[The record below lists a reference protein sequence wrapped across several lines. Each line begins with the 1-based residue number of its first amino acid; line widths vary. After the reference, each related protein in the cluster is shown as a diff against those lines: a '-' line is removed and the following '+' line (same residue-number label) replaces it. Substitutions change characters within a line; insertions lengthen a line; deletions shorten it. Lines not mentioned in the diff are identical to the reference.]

1 MDLARVERELKKRLP
16 YPYRWGRK
24 QSNAWD
30 SDTNFIY
37 QTYSFES
44 LLRKTEHLNQD
55 LRDYALN
62 RWYNFWS
69 AMAAEDIFASHSNV
83 VANKNSY
90 DKLVDFTIDGIP
102 FDHKTSIYPKGFNK
116 LYEYAK
122 ENEKELIQWLY
133 DNQSQQGRKHL
144 KNRLFI
150 IMYDKNNQHWK
161 MKAEIELLKKKID
174 EYILNF
180 NPSQLQVFDF
190 GDGEVLS
197 SIIWV
202 EREVNELHRFKV

>member
-1 MDLARVERELKKRLP
+1 MDLPRVERELKKRLP
-16 YPYRWGRK
+16 YQYRWGRK

-44 LLRKTEHLNQD
+44 LLRKTEHFNQD

-83 VANKNSY
+83 VANKNTY
-90 DKLVDFTIDGIP
+90 DKLVDFTIDNIP
-102 FDHKTSIYPKGFNK
+102 FDHKTSIYPKGFNRQ
-116 LYEYAK
+116 YEYAR

-133 DNQSQQGRKHL
+133 DNQSQQARKHL

-161 MKAEIELLKKKID
+161 MKAEIGLLKKKID

-180 NPSQLQVFDF
+180 NASKLQVFNF

-197 SIIWV
+197 SIIWI
-202 EREVNELHRFKV
+202 ER

>member
-1 MDLARVERELKKRLP
+1 MDLPRVERELKKRLP

-24 QSNAWD
+24 QSNTWD

-44 LLRKTEHLNQD
+44 LLKKTTQFNQA
-55 LRDYALN
+55 LKDYALN

-83 VANKNSY
+83 IANKNTY
-90 DKLVDFTIDGIP
+90 DKLVDFTIDNIP
-102 FDHKTSIYPKGFNK
+102 FDHKTSIFPKGFNQP
-116 LYEYAK
+116 YDYAK
-122 ENEKELIQWLY
+122 EHERELIQWLY

-150 IMYDKNNQHWK
+150 IMYDKNSQHWK
-161 MKAEIELLKKKID
+161 MKSEIMALKKEID
-174 EYILNF
+174 NYVDNF
-180 NPSQLQVFDF
+180 SPNNLYAFDF
-190 GDGEVLS
+190 GEGQVYSDIL
-197 SIIWV
+197 WV
-202 EREVNELHRFKV
+202 TKG